1 MMQVLNLP
9 KGTSGNSRL
18 VLWTGKPW
26 ILPGL
31 VARSIL
37 IIVAAVVVSWLELS
51 LNVTNVHLLSL
62 PLALWTGLVI
72 FLVWIVSLAHL
83 LSLRVS
89 NTYIL
94 RNDSL
99 EVRAGVLSSK
109 SFVIAPA
116 GFSDLE
122 VTRSISA
129 RIVNSGNIIIRT
141 QGERDMR
148 MERVRNALKVAD
160 QIREVMSR
168 AIVSIRAPAIVE
180 GQAVP
185 IEKKPV

>member
-1 MMQVLNLP
+1 LNLAKVTP
-9 KGTSGNSRL
+9 GDSRS
-18 VLWTGKPW
+18 VLWTDKPW

-37 IIVAAVVVSWLELS
+37 IIVAAVVISWLELS
-51 LNVTNVHLLSL
+51 LNIATTSLLNL

-72 FLVWIVSLAHL
+72 FLAWIISLAHL

-89 NTYIL
+89 NNYIL

-99 EVRAGVLSSK
+99 EVRTGIISSK
-109 SFVIAPA
+109 SFVIASA

-122 VTRSISA
+122 VIRSISA

-168 AIVSIRAPAIVE
+168 PIVRIGAPTLIGEQV
-180 GQAVP
+180 
-185 IEKKPV
+185 

>member
-1 MMQVLNLP
+1 MS
-9 KGTSGNSRL
+9 KETSGNSRL

-26 ILPGL
+26 IFPGL
-31 VARSIL
+31 LARSIL
-37 IIVAAVVVSWLELS
+37 IIVAIVVVSWLELS
-51 LNVTNVHLLSL
+51 LNVTNVHLLSQ
-62 PLALWTGLVI
+62 PLTLWTGLVI
-72 FLVWIVSLAHL
+72 FLTWIVSLAHL
-83 LSLRVS
+83 LSLAVS

-99 EVRAGVLSSK
+99 EVRVGVLSSK
-109 SFVIAPA
+109 SFVIAPT

-129 RIVNSGNIIIRT
+129 RFVNSGNIIIRT

-148 MERVRNALKVAD
+148 MERVRNVLKVAD

-168 AIVSIRAPAIVE
+168 PIVRISAGSDLLMTEPRKE
-180 GQAVP
+180 GN
-185 IEKKPV
+185 

>member
-1 MMQVLNLP
+1 MMQVLKLS
-9 KGTSGNSRL
+9 KGTSGNPRS

-31 VARSIL
+31 LARSIL

-51 LNVTNVHLLSL
+51 LNIATVHLLSL

-72 FLVWIVSLAHL
+72 FLGWIVSLAHL

-89 NTYIL
+89 NTYVL

-99 EVRAGVLSSK
+99 EVRVGVLSSK

-122 VTRSISA
+122 VIRSISA

-148 MERVRNALKVAD
+148 MERVRDALKVAD

-168 AIVSIRAPAIVE
+168 PIVRIE
-180 GQAVP
+180 GQDIS
-185 IEKKPV
+185 IEKKQV

>member
-1 MMQVLNLP
+1 LSKVTP
-9 KGTSGNSRL
+9 GNSRS

-37 IIVAAVVVSWLELS
+37 IVMAAVVVSWLELS
-51 LNVTNVHLLSL
+51 LNVATVHLLSL

-72 FLVWIVSLAHL
+72 FLAWIASLAHL

-89 NTYIL
+89 NTYTL

-99 EVRAGVLSSK
+99 EVRVGVLSSK

-122 VTRSISA
+122 VIRSISE

-148 MERVRNALKVAD
+148 MERVRDSLKVAD

-168 AIVSIRAPAIVE
+168 PIVRIE
-180 GQAVP
+180 EQDVP
-185 IEKKPV
+185 IEKKQV

>member
-1 MMQVLNLP
+1 LS
-9 KGTSGNSRL
+9 KETSGNSRL

-26 ILPGL
+26 IFPGL
-31 VARSIL
+31 LARSIL
-37 IIVAAVVVSWLELS
+37 IILAIVVVSWLELS
-51 LNVTNVHLLSL
+51 LNVTNVHLLSQ
-62 PLALWTGLVI
+62 PLTLWTGLVI
-72 FLVWIVSLAHL
+72 FLTWIVSLAHL
-83 LSLRVS
+83 LSLAVS

-99 EVRAGVLSSK
+99 EVRVGVLSSK
-109 SFVIAPA
+109 SFVIAPT

-129 RIVNSGNIIIRT
+129 RFVNSGNIIIRT

-148 MERVRNALKVAD
+148 MERVRNVLKVAD

-168 AIVSIRAPAIVE
+168 PIVRISAGSDLLMTEPRKE
-180 GQAVP
+180 GN
-185 IEKKPV
+185 